1 MYQFKVDY
9 SINEFTADPRS
20 REILLQIL
28 LEQRK
33 LVEFELDRRKFYK
46 VAGTGK
52 PSASIDD
59 VDKGIVRLKVS
70 LDHLQTEIFAVE
82 AKLEDEKAS
91 VKNSMKM
98 GNR

>member
-1 MYQFKVDY
+1 MYQFKVDT
-9 SINEFTADPRS
+9 SINKFTEDPRS

-46 VAGTGK
+46 VAAMGE
-52 PSASIDD
+52 PSAGIDD
-59 VDKGIVRLKVS
+59 VDKGVVSLKVS

-82 AKLEDEKAS
+82 AKLEEEKVC
-91 VKNSMKM
+91 VKNSLKI